1 MGASASVASR
11 HHQTVAGEQ
20 LPAGDRGRHRF
31 QPCFVPAPWGS
42 GERPVPSEHRGR
54 EVREIHEDHLPH
66 PRLRRRPDHRRAA
79 RCGSR
84 QLLLA
89 DHAVDHAVVHPHS
102 SLRRQRAQRPCVGA
116 HGRRKLHGVVDDV
129 SSHPPDTRGA
139 RRAHQGR
146 QRRSR
151 RADTRDVPS
160 RGQSQQRLPD
170 RSRQTEERPPLQRR
184 QRSRHAGCV
193 GAGKHGTHRGPHQGA
208 PPVHRPR
215 HHHRAPAAAKSREGS
230 PGGRQGPGAEPGGP
244 ARALGLLRHSRGS
257 RFRGACLG
265 CGEVS
270 RRRASRRGLR
280 LSIDIR
286 FPIYRGGSMKPAKL
300 IAGTA
305 LLCAAAFPVSSRA
318 QDYPSRSVLFVVPF
332 TPGTAADSL
341 ARLVQPHLSQ
351 RWGVPVVVENRP
363 GASGIIGIDSV
374 AKANPDGYTY
384 LFTSTA
390 FGTLAAMNP
399 KLPYDPDKSFAPVML
414 LGTSP
419 LSLLVSNNFP
429 AKTVKELIVEAK
441 KRPGDLNYA
450 SAGTG
455 SVFHLSMELLQH
467 EAGTKMIHVPYK
479 GTTGVINDLIAGH
492 VQASMMVFQTA
503 VPLVQGGRVRM
514 LAVMTSQR
522 APGLPDV
529 PTMVESGFP
538 NLIVE
543 AWTGVMVPAKT
554 PPAVVSKF
562 NGEVNKVLA
571 LQDVKAAAARIDV
584 TLAGGTPE
592 TLDALVKKEIK
603 QWTQVVQRANI
614 KPE

>member
-1 MGASASVASR
+1 
-11 HHQTVAGEQ
+11 
-20 LPAGDRGRHRF
+20 
-31 QPCFVPAPWGS
+31 
-42 GERPVPSEHRGR
+42 
-54 EVREIHEDHLPH
+54 
-66 PRLRRRPDHRRAA
+66 
-79 RCGSR
+79 
-84 QLLLA
+84 
-89 DHAVDHAVVHPHS
+89 
-102 SLRRQRAQRPCVGA
+102 
-116 HGRRKLHGVVDDV
+116 
-129 SSHPPDTRGA
+129 
-139 RRAHQGR
+139 
-146 QRRSR
+146 
-151 RADTRDVPS
+151 
-160 RGQSQQRLPD
+160 
-170 RSRQTEERPPLQRR
+170 
-184 QRSRHAGCV
+184 
-193 GAGKHGTHRGPHQGA
+193 
-208 PPVHRPR
+208 
-215 HHHRAPAAAKSREGS
+215 
-230 PGGRQGPGAEPGGP
+230 
-244 ARALGLLRHSRGS
+244 
-257 RFRGACLG
+257 
-265 CGEVS
+265 
-270 RRRASRRGLR
+270 
-280 LSIDIR
+280 
-286 FPIYRGGSMKPAKL
+286 MKPAKL

-429 AKTVKELIVEAK
+429 ANTVKEFIAEAK

-514 LAVMTSQR
+514 LAVMSSQR
-522 APGLPDV
+522 AQALPDV
-529 PTMVESGFP
+529 PTIVEAGFP
-538 NLIVE
+538 NMIVE

-554 PPAVVSKF
+554 PRAVIGKF

-571 LQDVKAAAARIDV
+571 LEDVKAAAARIDV
-584 TLAGGTPE
+584 ALAGGAPE
-592 TLDALVKKEIK
+592 ILDALVKKEIR
-603 QWTQVVQRANI
+603 QWTQVVQQANI